1 MILDRSWES
10 GVERWPA
17 RARIEFGVRTKERIA
32 ACLTF
37 IRAVGFLM
45 HIPTREWRLGPPLA
59 QHRIFFRREYFL
71 EALFIFW
78 HRALGHSCILTN
90 YCRFT
95 RERSISVSCCLRRRT
110 LVGVISRYS
119 SSAITSSPRSI
130 VNSKGGTRLI
140 ASSAPRERMLVSCL
154 PLVGLTI
161 ISSPLEVLPITMPSY
176 TSTAGPMYKTP
187 RSCKFQSENPSGA
200 DEAIDIMEP
209 TLRRRISPTCGL
221 KPTTREERMPSPL
234 VSS

>member
-45 HIPTREWRLGPPLA
+45 HIPSREWRLGPPLA

-95 RERSISVSCCLRRRT
+95 RERSISVSCCLRKRT

-130 VNSKGGTRLI
+130 VSVYGGKSWM
-140 ASSAPRERMLVSCL
+140 ASSVPLARILVSCL
-154 PLVGLTI
+154 PFVGLTD
-161 ISSPLEVLPITMPSY
+161 ISSPFDVLPITMPSY
-176 TSTAGPMYKTP
+176 TSVAGVMYNTP
-187 RSCKFQSENPSGA
+187 RSCKFQSE
-200 DEAIDIMEP
+200 
-209 TLRRRISPTCGL
+209 
-221 KPTTREERMPSPL
+221 
-234 VSS
+234 